1 MAEEDKRPVG
11 SLMDTGVPSQMDE
24 EDLKAEMEIE
34 LPGALESNVIQ
45 FEGEANNM
53 DIEITADDDGGV
65 TVDFEPV
72 NMNATEAAFGENLA
86 EVLSDRELQR
96 VASELLSEFDANKAS
111 RQQWEDTYANGL
123 ELLGFSYE
131 DRTEPFR
138 GASGVVHPLL
148 AEAATQFQAQAF
160 NELLPSSG
168 PVRTAVLGK
177 DTREKQ
183 EQAERVKQF
192 MNYYLTNVMEDYTP
206 DMDQML
212 FYLPLAG
219 STFKKVYFDEVLD
232 RAVSKFVPAEQLVVP
247 YETSDLETCPN
258 ITQVLR
264 MPLNELRKKQV
275 SGFYL
280 DIDVIPAQGELNSV
294 EKEIDRIDGSNPS
307 QIDYD
312 CTILECHADLD
323 LEGFEETGED
333 GEATGIKVPYVVSI
347 SKDNGQVLSI
357 RRNYREDDKT
367 KGKIQY
373 FVHYKFLPGFGFY
386 GLGLIHTIGGL
397 SRTATAALRQLI
409 DAGTLSNLPAGFKAR
424 GLRIRDDED
433 PLQPG
438 EFRDVD
444 APGGAIRDS
453 LMPLP
458 FKGPD
463 GTLFN
468 LLGFVVQAGQRF
480 ATITDMK
487 VGDGNQQAAVGTTIA
502 MLEQGSRVMSAVHKR
517 LHYAMKMEFK
527 ILSRVMGEFLPQ
539 EYPYSV
545 YGEDSTIMASDFD
558 NRVDVIPVSNPN
570 TFSQAQRILLAQT
583 KLQLATQAPELHNL
597 HEIFRDMYEAL
608 GVSDIDR
615 IMKAMPDEE
624 PQPTDPAQENID
636 SMDGLALKAFEG
648 QDHQAHIQAHLIFG
662 STPMVANLPPV
673 AIALQKH
680 ILEHVKIGAREQ
692 AAVAYLQ
699 QVQKKGGQQATDEEM
714 LAIEGLT
721 AQFVAQGLQSVKD
734 LSQQMSGQGPDPLV
748 QLKEKELELRAQESQ
763 QDAQQDQAELALDQQ
778 TLQERQRQ
786 FNEKVQSQEK
796 QTAARIAAA
805 REREMMKQRAR

>member
-1 MAEEDKRPVG
+1 MAEDEKNPVG

-24 EDLKAEMEIE
+24 EDLKAEIEIE
-34 LPGALESNVIQ
+34 LPGSLDEDVLQ
-45 FEGEANNM
+45 FNSETQDM

-65 TVDFEPV
+65 TVDFEPTDMDDMDV
-72 NMNATEAAFGENLA
+72 GFGENLA
-86 EVLSDRELQR
+86 ETLPDRELQR
-96 VASELLSEFDANKAS
+96 IASDLLSEFDANKAS

-123 ELLGFSYE
+123 ELLGFTYE
-131 DRTEPFR
+131 DRTQPFR

-160 NELLPSSG
+160 NELLPSGG
-168 PVRTAVLGK
+168 PVKTIVVGN

-183 EQAERVKQF
+183 EQAVRVKQF

-258 ITQVLR
+258 ITQVIR

-280 DIDVIPAQGELNSV
+280 DIDVIPAQAELNSV
-294 EKEIDRIDGSNPS
+294 EKELDRIDGSEPS

-323 LEGFEETGED
+323 LQGHEEVDDEGEP
-333 GEATGIKVPYVVSI
+333 TGIKVPYVVSI
-347 SKDNGQVLSI
+347 SQDNGQVLSI
-357 RRNYREDDKT
+357 RRNYKEDDKT
-367 KGKIQY
+367 KAKIQY

-424 GLRIRDDED
+424 GLRIRDDDD

-468 LLGFVVQAGQRF
+468 LLGFVVDAGRRF

-517 LHYAMKMEFK
+517 LHYAMRVEFK

-539 EYPYSV
+539 EYPYAIH
-545 YGEDSTIMASDFD
+545 GEDSAVMAKDFD
-558 NRVDVIPVSNPN
+558 ERVDVVPVSNPN
-570 TFSQAQRILLAQT
+570 TFSQAQRIVLAQT
-583 KLQLATQAPELHNL
+583 KLQLAAQAPELHNL
-597 HEIFRDMYEAL
+597 HEVYKDMYEAL

-615 IMKAMPDEE
+615 IMKAVPEDEAR
-624 PQPTDPAQENID
+624 PTDPAQENID
-636 SMDGLALKAFEG
+636 AMDGIVLKAFEG
-648 QDHQAHIQAHLIFG
+648 QEHEAHIQAHLIFG
-662 STPMVANLPPV
+662 STPMVAGIPPV

-692 AAVAYLQ
+692 AAVSYLQ
-699 QVQKKGGQQATDEEM
+699 QVQQKGGQAASEEEM

-721 AQFVAQGLQSVKD
+721 AQFVAQGLQKVKEM
-734 LSQQMSGQGPDPLV
+734 SQQMSGQGPDPLV
-748 QLKEKELELRAQESQ
+748 QLKEKELELKAQESQ
-763 QDAQQDQAELALDQQ
+763 QDAQMDQAELALDQQ

-786 FNEKVQSQEK
+786 FNTKIQSQER
-796 QTAARIAAA
+796 QTAARIDAA
-805 REREMMKQRAR
+805 REREIMKQRAG

>member
-65 TVDFEPV
+65 TVDFEHV

-294 EKEIDRIDGSNPS
+294 EKEIDRIDGSEPS

-333 GEATGIKVPYVVSI
+333 GEATGIKVPYIVSI

-367 KGKIQY
+367 KAKIQY

-636 SMDGLALKAFEG
+636 SMDGLPLKAFEG

-673 AIALQKH
+673 AMALQKH

-699 QVQKKGGQQATDEEM
+699 QVQQKGGQQATDEEM

-786 FNEKVQSQEK
+786 FNEKISSQEK

>member
-34 LPGALESNVIQ
+34 LPGALDSNVIQ

-65 TVDFEPV
+65 TVDFEPI

-294 EKEIDRIDGSNPS
+294 EKEIDRIDGSEPS

-333 GEATGIKVPYVVSI
+333 GEATGIKVPYIVSI

-367 KGKIQY
+367 KAKIQY

-444 APGGAIRDS
+444 APGGAIPDS

-636 SMDGLALKAFEG
+636 SMDGLPLKAFEG

-673 AIALQKH
+673 AMALQKH

-699 QVQKKGGQQATDEEM
+699 QVQQKGGQQATDEEM

-786 FNEKVQSQEK
+786 FNEKISSQEK

>member
-699 QVQKKGGQQATDEEM
+699 QVQQKGGQQATDEEM

>member
-1 MAEEDKRPVG
+1 
-11 SLMDTGVPSQMDE
+11 
-24 EDLKAEMEIE
+24 
-34 LPGALESNVIQ
+34 
-45 FEGEANNM
+45 
-53 DIEITADDDGGV
+53 
-65 TVDFEPV
+65 
-72 NMNATEAAFGENLA
+72 
-86 EVLSDRELQR
+86 
-96 VASELLSEFDANKAS
+96 
-111 RQQWEDTYANGL
+111 
-123 ELLGFSYE
+123 
-131 DRTEPFR
+131 
-138 GASGVVHPLL
+138 
-148 AEAATQFQAQAF
+148 
-160 NELLPSSG
+160 
-168 PVRTAVLGK
+168 
-177 DTREKQ
+177 
-183 EQAERVKQF
+183 
-192 MNYYLTNVMEDYTP
+192 
-206 DMDQML
+206 
-212 FYLPLAG
+212 
-219 STFKKVYFDEVLD
+219 
-232 RAVSKFVPAEQLVVP
+232 
-247 YETSDLETCPN
+247 
-258 ITQVLR
+258 
-264 MPLNELRKKQV
+264 
-275 SGFYL
+275 
-280 DIDVIPAQGELNSV
+280 
-294 EKEIDRIDGSNPS
+294 
-307 QIDYD
+307 
-312 CTILECHADLD
+312 
-323 LEGFEETGED
+323 
-333 GEATGIKVPYVVSI
+333 
-347 SKDNGQVLSI
+347 
-357 RRNYREDDKT
+357 
-367 KGKIQY
+367 
-373 FVHYKFLPGFGFY
+373 
-386 GLGLIHTIGGL
+386 
-397 SRTATAALRQLI
+397 
-409 DAGTLSNLPAGFKAR
+409 
-424 GLRIRDDED
+424 
-433 PLQPG
+433 
-438 EFRDVD
+438 
-444 APGGAIRDS
+444 
-453 LMPLP
+453 
-458 FKGPD
+458 
-463 GTLFN
+463 
-468 LLGFVVQAGQRF
+468 
-480 ATITDMK
+480 
-487 VGDGNQQAAVGTTIA
+487 

-636 SMDGLALKAFEG
+636 SMDGLPLKAFEG

-673 AIALQKH
+673 AMALQKH

-699 QVQKKGGQQATDEEM
+699 QVQQKGGQQATDEEM

-786 FNEKVQSQEK
+786 FNEKISSQEK